1 MSSCSSLN
9 AWRRSALSLRWDK
22 MTASCEGTTWF
33 DTRRLAQPLRRAA
46 PAILFGLRFWMS
58 VCLALY
64 VAFWLELKDASWAAA
79 TAAVV
84 CQPQLGASLRK
95 ASFRMIGTVVGA
107 VAIVLLTASFPQNR
121 VGFLLGL
128 ASWGAACGLVATIL
142 RNFAAYSAALAGY
155 TAAILASDIEI
166 CIGIASAGIVLALSD
181 LGGARHRLA
190 TELAELSSEISC
202 QFVNAFPI
210 AGTDQPKMRS
220 VRRDLFRRVIALDPV
235 IDAAIGEASDLRYR
249 SRILQAAVEGLFTAL
264 SAWRT
269 VALHF
274 ERLPIAEGRREA
286 AFIRRKF
293 PPELLSPS
301 ASGWVSEPT
310 SLRRACS
317 AAARSL
323 TALQAETPSLQLLA
337 DGAAKAMLGMART
350 LNGLTLV
357 VDPVRA
363 LQGHGGAHL
372 RVPDWLPAI
381 INALRAFLTVGAVSL
396 FWIATAWPSGA
407 LAITFAAIV
416 SILMSPQADQAYSAS
431 MVFFVG
437 CCLSAALAAILKLA
451 VFPGI
456 ATFPGLCLA
465 MGLVLVPLSSIVALP
480 WQPLLFTAAAVNFIP
495 LLAPANTMVYDARQF
510 SNSALAILV
519 GIGVAALAMRLLPPL
534 TPATRTRRLLALTLR
549 DLRRLAK
556 RPTPGSRDEW
566 ESRTY
571 ARLLAL
577 PPEAEPTQRAQLAA
591 ALSVGIRIIRLQNVA
606 PRFVNE
612 AAVDA
617 ALNAVACGDSAAA
630 IKHLGQIDRTLSTLP
645 SDKSGTR
652 VSRRVRASVLAISE
666 TLTEFASY
674 FDSRALA

>member
-1 MSSCSSLN
+1 
-9 AWRRSALSLRWDK
+9 
-22 MTASCEGTTWF
+22 MTASYEGISWF

-46 PAILFGLRFWMS
+46 PAILFGLRFWVS

-107 VAIVLLTASFPQNR
+107 VAIVLLTASFPQSR

-128 ASWGAACGLVATIL
+128 ALWGAACGLVATIL

-155 TAAILASDIEI
+155 TAAILASDVLGADGGANGEVFMLAVNRAIEI
-166 CIGIASAGIVLALSD
+166 CIGIASAEIVLALSD

-190 TELAELSSEISC
+190 TELAELSSEISR
-202 QFVNAFPI
+202 QFVNAFTI

-220 VRRDLFRRVIALDPV
+220 VRRDLFRRVIALDPI
-235 IDAAIGEASDLRYR
+235 IDTAIGEASDLRYR

-269 VALHF
+269 VALHL
-274 ERLPIAEGRREA
+274 ERLPIAEGQREA
-286 AFIRRKF
+286 VFIRRKF

-363 LQGHGGAHL
+363 LQGYGGAHL

-437 CCLSAALAAILKLA
+437 CCLSAALAAILKFA
-451 VFPGI
+451 VLPGI

-495 LLAPANTMVYDARQF
+495 LLAPANAIVYDARQF

-519 GIGVAALAMRLLPPL
+519 GIGTAALAMRLLPPL

-556 RPTPGSRDEW
+556 RPRPGSRDEW

-606 PRFVNE
+606 PRFVHG

-617 ALNAVACGDSAAA
+617 ALNAVARGDSAAA
-630 IKHLGQIDRTLSTLP
+630 IKHLGQIDRTLSALP

-652 VSRRVRASVLAISE
+652 LSRRARASVLAISE
-666 TLTEFASY
+666 ALTEFASY